1 MAPAA
6 SRRPPAMPAVFQIF
20 YVSRATAGLDDAH
33 VQSILHA
40 SRRHNAR
47 LDVTGCLLFSGH
59 CFAQVLEGAEPVVS
73 ALARGIT
80 ADPRHVGV
88 RLLARTR
95 RDERDY
101 ADWSMG
107 YLYDLNLEDD
117 LETLLVIPT
126 RSPVVIAD
134 VMERMRPDPVMGALR

>member
-1 MAPAA
+1 
-6 SRRPPAMPAVFQIF
+6 MPAVFQVF
-20 YVSRATAGLDDAH
+20 YVSRATAALDNAQ
-33 VQSILHA
+33 VESILQA
-40 SRRHNAR
+40 ARRQNSR

-59 CFAQVLEGAEPVVS
+59 CFAQVLEGRQAVVS
-73 ALARGIT
+73 ALTRRIA
-80 ADPRHVGV
+80 ADQRHVGV
-88 RLLARTR
+88 RVLSQTN

-101 ADWSMG
+101 AAWAMG

-117 LETLLVIPT
+117 LETLLMIPD